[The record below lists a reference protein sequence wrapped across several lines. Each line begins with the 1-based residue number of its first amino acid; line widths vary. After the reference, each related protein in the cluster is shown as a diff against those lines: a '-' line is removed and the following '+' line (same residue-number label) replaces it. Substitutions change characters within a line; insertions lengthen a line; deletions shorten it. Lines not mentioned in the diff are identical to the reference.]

1 MTTATQTT
9 TRERQ
14 EWEILVRKKAH
25 LAGMV
30 YRPYW
35 WQERYDALMA
45 RKAHLES
52 ILWPEATSTEARP
65 CFWCNG
71 SGRTPNDDEQRYD
84 VCSACAGSGIV
95 PVRQFAEPIA
105 A

>member
-1 MTTATQTT
+1 MQIT
-9 TRERQ
+9 TRDRQ
-14 EWEILVRKKAH
+14 EWEILVRKKAR
-25 LAGMV
+25 LASMV

-35 WQERYDALMA
+35 WQEQYDALMA

-52 ILWPEATSTEARP
+52 ILWPEDGTASTTETRP

-71 SGRTPNDDEQRYD
+71 SGRIPNDDEQRYD
-84 VCSACAGSGIV
+84 ACRACEGTGTASA
-95 PVRQFAEPIA
+95 PQLAERIA